1 VSWLKEVG
9 AEMIEFEFTEEQ
21 NLLRRSVREFVN
33 ERIKPLA
40 AKIDEEDHIPEEL
53 IEEMGE
59 LGYFGAVVPEEY
71 GGSGFG
77 ELGYCIVVEELSRG
91 SSAVA
96 VLLGA
101 HESLAETAILIGGT
115 EEQKKKYLPD
125 MAAGKRLGAYALTE
139 PEAGSDAGSI
149 RTTAEDRGDHYV
161 LNGSKIF
168 TTNGNIADV
177 IVTFAVTDPTL
188 GPRGGITGFIV
199 EKEMPGFSVDHVE
212 KKMGLHGCPTAA
224 LSFKDLEVPKE
235 NVLGPVGGGFKL
247 ALTVL
252 DYGRTSLAAGC
263 LGGMK
268 ELLEI
273 CTQYAQQRV
282 QFGKPI
288 AQQQVIQFMLAD
300 MAAKIYALESMVYR
314 AAWLF
319 DTGKEFIREASIAKL
334 LGSEWLDEAADM
346 AVQIHGGYG
355 YIKEYQVERFYR
367 DSRINRLF
375 EGTSEIQRLIIA
387 RDVLKR
393 GGY

>member
-1 VSWLKEVG
+1 
-9 AEMIEFEFTEEQ
+9 MIEFEFTEEQ

-40 AKIDEEDHIPEEL
+40 PKIDEEDHIPEEL
-53 IEEMGE
+53 IAEMGE

-77 ELGYCIVVEELSRG
+77 EIGYCIVVEELSRG

-101 HESLAETAILIGGT
+101 HESLAETAILIGGND
-115 EEQKKKYLPD
+115 EQKRHFLPE
-125 MAAGKRLGAYALTE
+125 MAAGKKLGAYALTE

-149 RTTAEDRGDHYV
+149 RMRAEERGDHYV
-161 LNGSKIF
+161 LNGTKIF
-168 TTNGNIADV
+168 ITNGNIADV

-199 EKEMPGFSVDHVE
+199 EKGMKGFSVDHVE
-212 KKMGLHGCPTAA
+212 EKMGLHGCPTAA
-224 LSFKDLEVPKE
+224 LSFKDVEVPKE
-235 NVLGPVGGGFKL
+235 NVLGEVGGGFKL

-268 ELLEI
+268 ELLEV
-273 CTQYAQQRV
+273 CTAYAQQRI

-319 DTGKEFIREASIAKL
+319 DSGKEFIREASISKL

-367 DSRINRLF
+367 DARINRLF
-375 EGTSEIQRLIIA
+375 EGTSEIQRLVIA

>member
-1 VSWLKEVG
+1 
-9 AEMIEFEFTEEQ
+9 MIEFEFTEEQ

-53 IEEMGE
+53 LAEMGE

-77 ELGYCIVVEELSRG
+77 EVGYCIVVEELSRG

-101 HESLAETAILIGGT
+101 HESLAETAILIGGN
-115 EEQKKKYLPD
+115 EEQKRRFLPE
-125 MAAGKRLGAYALTE
+125 MAAGKKLGAYALTE

-149 RTTAEDRGDHYV
+149 RMRAEDRGDHYV
-161 LNGSKIF
+161 LNGTKIF
-168 TTNGNIADV
+168 ITNGNIADV

-199 EKEMPGFSVDHVE
+199 EKGMKGFSVDHVE
-212 KKMGLHGCPTAA
+212 EKMGLHGCPTAA
-224 LSFKDLEVPKE
+224 LSFKDVEVPKD
-235 NVLGPVGGGFKL
+235 NVLGQVGGGFKL

-273 CTQYAQQRV
+273 CTAYAQQRV

-319 DTGKEFIREASIAKL
+319 DTGREFIREASIAKL

-367 DSRINRLF
+367 DARINRLF
-375 EGTSEIQRLIIA
+375 EGTSEIQRLVIA

>member
-1 VSWLKEVG
+1 
-9 AEMIEFEFTEEQ
+9 MIEFEFTEEQ

-40 AKIDEEDHIPEEL
+40 PKIDEEDHIPEEL
-53 IEEMGE
+53 IAEMGE

-77 ELGYCIVVEELSRG
+77 EIGYCIVVEELSRG

-101 HESLAETAILIGGT
+101 HESLAETAILIGGND
-115 EEQKKKYLPD
+115 EQKRRFLPE
-125 MAAGKRLGAYALTE
+125 MAAGKKLGAYALTE

-149 RTTAEDRGDHYV
+149 RMRAEERGDHYV
-161 LNGSKIF
+161 LNGTKIF
-168 TTNGNIADV
+168 ITNGNIADV

-199 EKEMPGFSVDHVE
+199 EKGMKGFSVDHVE
-212 KKMGLHGCPTAA
+212 EKMGLHGCPTAA
-224 LSFKDLEVPKE
+224 LSFKDVEVPKE
-235 NVLGPVGGGFKL
+235 NVLGEVGGGFKL

-268 ELLEI
+268 ELLEV
-273 CTQYAQQRV
+273 CTAYAQQRI

-319 DTGKEFIREASIAKL
+319 DSGKEFIREASISKL

-367 DSRINRLF
+367 DARINRLF
-375 EGTSEIQRLIIA
+375 EGTSEIQRLVIA

>member
-1 VSWLKEVG
+1 
-9 AEMIEFEFTEEQ
+9 MEFEFTEEHK
-21 NLLRRSVREFVN
+21 LLRRSVHEFVE

-40 AKIDEEDHIPEEL
+40 DKIDKEDRIPPEL
-53 IEEMGE
+53 LAEIGE

-77 ELGYCIVVEELSRG
+77 EIGYCIVVEELSRG

-96 VLLGA
+96 VLVGA
-101 HESLAETAILIGGT
+101 HESLAETTILIGGN
-115 EEQKKKYLPD
+115 EEQKRRFLPE
-125 MAAGKRLGAYALTE
+125 MAAGKKLGAYALTE

-149 RTTAEDRGDHYV
+149 RMRAEERGDHYV
-161 LNGSKIF
+161 LNGTKIF
-168 TTNGNIADV
+168 ITNGSIADV

-199 EKEMPGFSVDHVE
+199 EKGMPGFSVDHVE
-212 KKMGLHGCPTAA
+212 EKMGLHGCPTAA
-224 LSFKDLEVPKE
+224 LSFKDVKVPKE
-235 NVLGPVGGGFKL
+235 NVLGEVGGGFKL

-268 ELLEI
+268 ELLEV
-273 CTQYAQQRV
+273 CTQYAQQRI

-319 DTGKEFIREASIAKL
+319 DSGKEFIREASISKL
-334 LGSEWLDEAADM
+334 LGSEWLGEAADM

-355 YIKEYQVERFYR
+355 YIKEYPVERFYR
-367 DSRINRLF
+367 DARINRLF
-375 EGTSEIQRLIIA
+375 EGTSEIQRLVIA

>member
-1 VSWLKEVG
+1 
-9 AEMIEFEFTEEQ
+9 MIEFEFTEEQ
-21 NLLRRSVREFVN
+21 KMLRRSVREFVT

-40 AKIDEEDHIPEEL
+40 DQIEREDEIPQDLID
-53 IEEMGE
+53 EMGE

-77 ELGYCIVVEELSRG
+77 EIGYCIVVEELSRG

-96 VLLGA
+96 VMVGG
-101 HESLAETAILIGGT
+101 HESLAVTTILLGGT
-115 EEQKKKYLPD
+115 EEQKKRYLPE
-125 MAAGKRLGAYALTE
+125 MAAGKKIGAYALTE

-149 RTTAEDRGDHYV
+149 RTTAEDKGDYYL
-161 LNGSKIF
+161 LNGTKIF
-168 TTNGNIADV
+168 ITNGNIADV
-177 IVTFAVTDPTL
+177 IVTFAVTDPSL
-188 GPRGGITGFIV
+188 GSRGGITGFII
-199 EKEMPGFSVDHVE
+199 EKDMPGFSVDQVE
-212 KKMGLHGCPTAA
+212 EKMGLRGCHTAS

-235 NVLGPVGGGFKL
+235 NVVGEVGGGFKL

-263 LGGMK
+263 LGGAK

-273 CTQYAQQRV
+273 CTQYAQQRI

-300 MAAKIYALESMVYR
+300 MAAKIYAMESMVYR

-319 DTGKEFIREASIAKL
+319 DSGKPFIREASISKL
-334 LGSEWLDEAADM
+334 LASEWLDEIADM

-355 YIKEYQVERFYR
+355 YIKEYPVERFYR
-367 DSRINRLF
+367 DARINRLF
-375 EGTSEIQRLIIA
+375 EGTSEIQRLVIA

>member
-1 VSWLKEVG
+1 
-9 AEMIEFEFTEEQ
+9 MIEFEFTEEQ

-40 AKIDEEDHIPEEL
+40 PKIDKEDHIPEEL
-53 IEEMGE
+53 IAEMGE

-77 ELGYCIVVEELSRG
+77 EVGYCIVVEELSRG

-101 HESLAETAILIGGT
+101 HESLAETAILIGGND
-115 EEQKKKYLPD
+115 EQKRRLLPE
-125 MAAGKRLGAYALTE
+125 MAAGKKLGAYALTE

-149 RTTAEDRGDHYV
+149 RMRAEERGDHYV
-161 LNGSKIF
+161 LNGTKIF
-168 TTNGNIADV
+168 ITNGNIADV

-199 EKEMPGFSVDHVE
+199 EKGMKGFSVDHVE
-212 KKMGLHGCPTAA
+212 EKMGLHGCPTAA
-224 LSFKDLEVPKE
+224 LSFKDVEVPKE
-235 NVLGPVGGGFKL
+235 NVLGEVGGGFKL

-273 CTQYAQQRV
+273 CTAYAQQRI

-319 DTGKEFIREASIAKL
+319 DSGKEFIREASISKL

-367 DSRINRLF
+367 DARINRLF
-375 EGTSEIQRLIIA
+375 EGTSEIQRLVIA

>member
-1 VSWLKEVG
+1 
-9 AEMIEFEFTEEQ
+9 MIEFEFTEEQ

>member
-1 VSWLKEVG
+1 
-9 AEMIEFEFTEEQ
+9 MIEFEFTEEQ
-21 NLLRRSVREFVN
+21 KLLRRSVREFVE

-40 AKIDEEDHIPEEL
+40 DKIDKEDHIPEEL
-53 IEEMGE
+53 LAEIGE

-71 GGSGFG
+71 GGAGFG
-77 ELGYCIVVEELSRG
+77 EIGYCIVVEELSRG

-96 VLLGA
+96 VLVGA
-101 HESLAETAILIGGT
+101 HESLAETNIVIAGT

-125 MAAGKRLGAYALTE
+125 MAAGKKIGAWALTE

-149 RTTAEDRGDHYV
+149 RTAAEDRGDHYV

-168 TTNGNIADV
+168 ITNGSIADV
-177 IVTFAVTDPTL
+177 IVTFAVTDPSL
-188 GPRGGITGFIV
+188 GARGGITGFIV
-199 EKEMPGFSVDHVE
+199 EKDMPGFSVDHVE
-212 KKMGLHGCPTAA
+212 EKMGLHGCPTAA
-224 LSFKDLEVPKE
+224 LSFKDVKVPQE
-235 NVLGPVGGGFKL
+235 NVLGEVGGGFKL

-273 CTQYAQQRV
+273 CTAYAQQRI

-300 MAAKIYALESMVYR
+300 MAARIYALESMVYR

-319 DTGKEFIREASIAKL
+319 DSGKEFIREASIAKL
-334 LGSEWLDEAADM
+334 LGSEWLGEIADM

-355 YIKEYQVERFYR
+355 YIKEYPVERFYR
-367 DSRINRLF
+367 DARINRLF
-375 EGTSEIQRLIIA
+375 EGTSEIQRLVIA

>member
-1 VSWLKEVG
+1 
-9 AEMIEFEFTEEQ
+9 MIEFEFTEEQ

-40 AKIDEEDHIPEEL
+40 AKIDAEDHIPEEL
-53 IEEMGE
+53 LAEMGE

-77 ELGYCIVVEELSRG
+77 ETGYCIVVEELSRG

-101 HESLAETAILIGGT
+101 HESLAETAILIGGN
-115 EEQKKKYLPD
+115 EEQKRRFLPE
-125 MAAGKRLGAYALTE
+125 MAAGKKLGAYALTE

-149 RTTAEDRGDHYV
+149 RTRAEAHGGRYV
-161 LNGSKIF
+161 LNGTKIF
-168 TTNGNIADV
+168 ITNGNIADV

-188 GPRGGITGFIV
+188 GPRGGITGFIL
-199 EKEMPGFSVDHVE
+199 EKGMKGLSVDHVE
-212 KKMGLHGCPTAA
+212 EKMGLHGCPTAA
-224 LSFKDLEVPKE
+224 LSFKDLEVPEE
-235 NVLGPVGGGFKL
+235 NVLGEVGGGFKL

-273 CTQYAQQRV
+273 CTTYAQQRI

-319 DTGKEFIREASIAKL
+319 DSGKEFIREASIAKL

-367 DSRINRLF
+367 DARINRLF
-375 EGTSEIQRLIIA
+375 EGTSEIQRLVIA

>member
-1 VSWLKEVG
+1 
-9 AEMIEFEFTEEQ
+9 MIEFEFSEEQ
-21 NLLRRSVREFVN
+21 KMLRKSVHEFVE

-40 AKIDEEDHIPEEL
+40 DQIEEDDEIPQDL
-53 IEEMGE
+53 ISEMGE
-59 LGYFGAVVPEEY
+59 LGYFGAVVPEEF

-77 ELGYCIVVEELSRG
+77 EVGYCSVVEELSRG

-96 VLLGA
+96 VLVGA
-101 HESLAETAILIGGT
+101 HESLAETTILLGGN
-115 EEQKKKYLPD
+115 EEQKKKYLPE
-125 MAAGKRLGAYALTE
+125 MAAGKRIGAYALTE

-149 RTTAEDRGDHYV
+149 HTRAEDKGDHYV
-161 LNGSKIF
+161 LNGSKVFI
-168 TTNGNIADV
+168 TNGNIADV
-177 IVTFAVTDPTL
+177 IVTWAVTDPSL
-188 GPRGGITGFIV
+188 GSRGGITAFII
-199 EKEMPGFSVDHVE
+199 EPTMKGFSVDQLE
-212 KKMGLHGCPTAA
+212 RKMGIHGCHTAD
-224 LSFKDLEVPKE
+224 LSFKDMEVPKE
-235 NVLGPVGGGFKL
+235 NVLGQVGGGFKL

-263 LGGMK
+263 LGGAK

-273 CTQYAQQRV
+273 STAYAQQRM

-319 DTGKEFIREASIAKL
+319 DSKKPFIREASIAKL
-334 LGSEWLDEAADM
+334 LGSEWLGEIADA

-355 YIKEYQVERFYR
+355 YIKDYPVERFYR
-367 DSRINRLF
+367 DARINRLF
-375 EGTSEIQRLIIA
+375 EGTSEIQRLILA

>member
-1 VSWLKEVG
+1 
-9 AEMIEFEFTEEQ
+9 MIEFEFSEEQ
-21 NLLRRSVREFVN
+21 NLLRRSVHEFV
-33 ERIKPLA
+33 EQRIKPIA
-40 AKIDEEDHIPEEL
+40 DEIDEQDEIPQDL
-53 IEEMGE
+53 IDEMGE

-77 ELGYCIVVEELSRG
+77 EIGYCIVVEELSRG

-96 VLLGA
+96 VLVGA
-101 HESLAETAILIGGT
+101 HQSLAETTILLAGN
-115 EEQKKKYLPD
+115 EQQKKKYLPE
-125 MAAGKRLGAYALTE
+125 MAAGKKIGAYALTE

-149 RTTAEDRGDHYV
+149 RTTAEDKGDHYI

-168 TTNGNIADV
+168 ITNGSIADV
-177 IVTFAVTDPTL
+177 IVTWAVTDPSL
-188 GPRGGITGFIV
+188 GPRGGITAFVVEPDMAGFNIDQV
-199 EKEMPGFSVDHVE
+199 EE
-212 KKMGLHGCPTAA
+212 KMGLRGCHTAD
-224 LSFKDLEVPKE
+224 LSFKEMKLPRE
-235 NVLGPVGGGFKL
+235 NVLGEVGGGFKL

-252 DYGRTSLAAGC
+252 DYGRTSLGAGC
-263 LGGMK
+263 LGGAK

-273 CTQYAQQRV
+273 CTAYAGQRI

-288 AQQQVIQFMLAD
+288 AQQQVIQFWLAD

-319 DTGKEFIREASIAKL
+319 DSGKPFIREASMTKL
-334 LGSEWLDEAADM
+334 LGSEWLDEIADL

-367 DSRINRLF
+367 DARINRLF
-375 EGTSEIQRLIIA
+375 EGTSEVQRLVIA

>member
-1 VSWLKEVG
+1 
-9 AEMIEFEFTEEQ
+9 MIEFEFTEEQ

-53 IEEMGE
+53 LAEMGE

-77 ELGYCIVVEELSRG
+77 EVGYCIVVEELSRG

-101 HESLAETAILIGGT
+101 HESLAETAILIGGN
-115 EEQKKKYLPD
+115 EEQKRRFLPE
-125 MAAGKRLGAYALTE
+125 MAAGKKLGAYALTE

-149 RTTAEDRGDHYV
+149 RMRAEDRGDHYV
-161 LNGSKIF
+161 LNGTKIF
-168 TTNGNIADV
+168 ITNGNIADV

-199 EKEMPGFSVDHVE
+199 EKGMKGFSVDHVE
-212 KKMGLHGCPTAA
+212 EKMGLHGCPTAA
-224 LSFKDLEVPKE
+224 LSFKDVEVPKE
-235 NVLGPVGGGFKL
+235 NVLGQVGGGFKL

-273 CTQYAQQRV
+273 CTAYAQQRV

-319 DTGKEFIREASIAKL
+319 DTGREFIREASIAKL

-367 DSRINRLF
+367 DARINRLF
-375 EGTSEIQRLIIA
+375 EGTSEIQRLVIA

>member
-1 VSWLKEVG
+1 
-9 AEMIEFEFTEEQ
+9 MIEFEFTEEQ

-53 IEEMGE
+53 LAEMGE

-77 ELGYCIVVEELSRG
+77 EVGYCIVVEELSRG

-101 HESLAETAILIGGT
+101 HESLAETAILIGGN
-115 EEQKKKYLPD
+115 EEQKRRFLPE
-125 MAAGKRLGAYALTE
+125 MAAGKKLGAYALTE

-149 RTTAEDRGDHYV
+149 RTRAEDRGDHYV
-161 LNGSKIF
+161 LNGTKIF
-168 TTNGNIADV
+168 ITNGNIADV

-188 GPRGGITGFIV
+188 GPRGGITGFIL
-199 EKEMPGFSVDHVE
+199 EKGMKGLSVDHVE

-224 LSFKDLEVPKE
+224 LSFKDIEVPKE
-235 NVLGPVGGGFKL
+235 NVLGQVGGGFKL

-263 LGGMK
+263 LGAMK

-273 CTQYAQQRV
+273 CTAYAQQRI

-319 DTGKEFIREASIAKL
+319 DSGKEFIREASISKL

-367 DSRINRLF
+367 DARINRLF
-375 EGTSEIQRLIIA
+375 EGTSEIQRLVIA